1 MTNIY
6 KKLRIMKIDKT
17 DRAIL
22 HALQLDGRL
31 SNVNLAAKVNLSE
44 SACLR
49 RVKLLEQAGVVERY
63 AMLVNQAAVGLPG
76 NVFVEISLAQQQH
89 DYMDAFERQVVQVPE
104 VMECYL
110 MSGEHDYLLR
120 VVVADAADY
129 ERIHHQHLT
138 RLPGVAKV
146 RSSFALRTVTKVSEL
161 PIKAG

>member
-1 MTNIY
+1 
-6 KKLRIMKIDKT
+6 MKIDRT

-31 SNVNLAAKVNLSE
+31 SNVNLANKINLSE

-49 RVKLLEQAGVVERY
+49 RVKLLEKAGVVERY
-63 AMLVNQAAVGLPG
+63 SMLVNQAAVGLPG
-76 NVFVEISLAQQQH
+76 NVFVEISLAQQQQEEL
-89 DYMDAFERQVVQVPE
+89 DTFEERVLQLPE

-110 MSGEHDYLLR
+110 MSGDYDYLLR

-146 RSSFALRTVTKVSEL
+146 RSSFALRTVTKANEL
-161 PIKAG
+161 PIKT